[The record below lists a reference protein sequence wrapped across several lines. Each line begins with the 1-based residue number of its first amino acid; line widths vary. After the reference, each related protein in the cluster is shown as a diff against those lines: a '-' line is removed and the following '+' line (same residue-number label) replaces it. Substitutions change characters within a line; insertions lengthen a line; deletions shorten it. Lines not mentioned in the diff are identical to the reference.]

1 MEVLQI
7 AHLQKGKGIDN
18 ISGEEIKR
26 AKEEEIHMLITASIS
41 SSCACPIHL
50 WQADVLGRMAQLA
63 EKFILRI
70 ILHRVS
76 FSSD

>member
-1 MEVLQI
+1 MEVRQI
-7 AHLQKGKGIDN
+7 AYLQNRKGIDS

-50 WQADVLGRMAQLA
+50 WQAYVLERMAH
-63 EKFILRI
+63 IG
-70 ILHRVS
+70 
-76 FSSD
+76 

>member
-1 MEVLQI
+1 MEVRQI
-7 AHLQKGKGIDN
+7 AYLQKGKGIDN

-50 WQADVLGRMAQLA
+50 WQAYVLGRMAH
-63 EKFILRI
+63 IG
-70 ILHRVS
+70 
-76 FSSD
+76 